1 MSNKEFRK
9 KILCVFPN
17 DPLQAYYDKGEINER
32 YLNPNNLFD
41 EIHCISTVS
50 KDIDAEKV
58 QKLAGIAK
66 FQVHSVGKINVRNY
80 KKELSKVI
88 ELVKTINPDVIRAF
102 NPLIEGWLAAKCS
115 NELKIPF
122 LLSLHTQFESHR
134 KKSKK
139 SNLKKY
145 LVFKYTEK
153 FIEPFVLQSA
163 DKILIVFDIIGS
175 YVKKFTDTKPEVLYN
190 GVDRSLFSPGTAK
203 NQQKKPLI
211 ISVGNLTEVKDHQC
225 LIKAMK
231 GIDANLLIIGKGELY
246 ADLQKLIK
254 KNDLQEKIDIKTSVP
269 HEKIAEYYRSAQIF
283 ALAYFPEF
291 ESIPKP
297 VMEAMTCGLP
307 VVITQPTKEFAT
319 GLENVAVLA
328 KRIPSSFEEKI
339 NQLLNE
345 PEILKKFSVKS
356 LEAAKKFDSEKIE
369 ERQSQIYSELI
380 EKVK

>member
-1 MSNKEFRK
+1 MK
-9 KILCVFPN
+9 LCVFPN

-32 YLNPNNLFD
+32 YFNPNNLFD

-50 KDIDAEKV
+50 KDIDVEKV
-58 QKLAGIAK
+58 QKLASTAK
-66 FQVHSVGKINVRNY
+66 FEIHSVGKINVRNY
-80 KKELSKVI
+80 KKELSKII

-122 LLSLHTQFESHR
+122 LLSLHTQFESH
-134 KKSKK
+134 KKKAKK
-139 SNLKKY
+139 TNFKKY

-163 DKILIVFDIIGS
+163 DKILIVFDIIES
-175 YVKKFTDTKPEVLYN
+175 YVKKYTDTKPEVLYN
-190 GVDRSLFSPGTAK
+190 GVDRSLFSPSISK
-203 NQQKKPLI
+203 DQQKKPLI
-211 ISVGNLTEVKDHQC
+211 ISVGNLTDVKDHQC

-246 ADLQKLIK
+246 TDLQKLIK

-297 VMEAMTCGLP
+297 VMEAMACGLP
-307 VVITQPTKEFAT
+307 VVITQSTKEFTT

-328 KRIPSSFEEKI
+328 KRVPSSFEEKI

-380 EKVK
+380 EKGK

>member
-1 MSNKEFRK
+1 LK
-9 KILCVFPN
+9 LCIFPN

-32 YLNPNNLFD
+32 YFNPNNLFD

-50 KDIDAEKV
+50 KDIDVEKV
-58 QKLAGIAK
+58 QKLAGTAK
-66 FQVHSVGKINVRNY
+66 FQIHSVGKINVRNY
-80 KKELSKVI
+80 KKELSNVI

-139 SNLKKY
+139 SNFKKY
-145 LVFKYTEK
+145 LIFKYTEK

-163 DKILIVFDIIGS
+163 NKILIVFDIIES

-190 GVDRSLFSPGTAK
+190 GLDRSLFSPSITQ

-246 ADLQKLIK
+246 SDLQSLIK
-254 KNDLQEKIDIKTSVP
+254 ENGLQEKIDITTSVP
-269 HEKIAEYYRSAQIF
+269 HEKLPEYYRSAQIF
-283 ALAYFPEF
+283 ALAYYPEF

-297 VMEAMTCGLP
+297 VMEAMACGLP
-307 VVITQPTKEFAT
+307 VVIPQSTKEFAT
-319 GLENVAVLA
+319 GLENIAILA

-339 NQLLNE
+339 NQLLNK
-345 PEILKKFSVKS
+345 PEILKKYSEKS

-369 ERQSQIYSELI
+369 ERQSQIYSDLI
-380 EKVK
+380 EKMRHDNV